1 MKHNAYIFCLVLM
14 ICFESISSQTKQLTP
29 SSYIVNSMFLTGN
42 TQHKQT
48 ATTAIDTIKPSSFAA
63 SCYTTSPSTSL
74 VLYYADVKTPHDSGY
89 ISGTNVYGDLE
100 KAQHFVNSTTTTL
113 TGCAVKIHRSF
124 SSTSTLIGTKV
135 KLYSYSG
142 TIPST
147 VVIATSNLV
156 PQNTINNN
164 GLTVF
169 SFSTPIVVS
178 SDYVMSVLLPN
189 HVGDTTAIFSTLTS
203 CNSGQSLSWERASD
217 NSWGSMHTNW
227 NFSTTQNIDL
237 AIFPL
242 KQVVVTTDILEI
254 KKDKPYFLMPNPAFD
269 TFSIMKNE
277 NSENTANVII
287 TSIAGEIISDFT
299 LTPNSKIDC
308 GQWNS
313 GIYFIHLSDE
323 SGSCNLK
330 FIKQ

>member
-14 ICFESISSQTKQLTP
+14 ICFESISSQTKQLTA
-29 SSYIVNSMFLTGN
+29 SSYIVNSTFFGAN
-42 TQHKQT
+42 TQNKQT
-48 ATTAIDTIKPSSFAA
+48 ATTAIDTIKPPSFAA
-63 SCYTTSPSTSL
+63 SCYTNSPSTSL

-113 TGCAVKIHRSF
+113 TGCAVKIHRAF
-124 SSTSTLIGTKV
+124 SSTSTIIGTKV
-135 KLYSYSG
+135 KLYSYAG

-189 HVGDTTAIFSTLTS
+189 HIGDTTAIFSTLTS

-227 NFSTTQNIDL
+227 NFNTTQNIDL

-254 KKDKPYFLMPNPAFD
+254 KKDTPYFLMPNPAFD
-269 TFSIMKNE
+269 TFSIIKNG
-277 NSENTANVII
+277 NSEKPVNVII
-287 TSIAGEIISDFT
+287 TSIGGEIISDFT
-299 LTPNSKIDC
+299 LTPNLQIDC
-308 GQWNS
+308 GQWKN
-313 GIYFIHLSDE
+313 GIYFIHLNSE

-330 FIKQ
+330 FVKQ

>member
-48 ATTAIDTIKPSSFAA
+48 ATTAIDTIKPSSFSA

-89 ISGTNVYGDLE
+89 ISGANVYGDLE

-164 GLTVF
+164 GLTAF

-269 TFSIMKNE
+269 TFSIIKNG

-308 GQWNS
+308 GHWNS
-313 GIYFIHLSDE
+313 GIYFIHLNDE

>member
-29 SSYIVNSMFLTGN
+29 SSYIVNSMFLAGN

-48 ATTAIDTIKPSSFAA
+48 ATTAIDTIKPPSFAA

-100 KAQHFVNSTTTTL
+100 KAQHFVNLTTTTL

-124 SSTSTLIGTKV
+124 SSTSTIIGTKV
-135 KLYSYSG
+135 KLYSYAG

>member
-48 ATTAIDTIKPSSFAA
+48 ATTAIDTIKPPSFSA